1 MARALI
7 FGVNGFVGPWL
18 ARELTAHGW
27 EVCGSDRADAPKTD
41 LGIVA
46 YRQTDLLDS
55 NRVATV
61 VAELHPA
68 LIVNLAAVSSV
79 GASWKAPQATVKVN
93 VVGAMNV
100 LEAVRALDGCQVL
113 LVGSSE
119 EYAPSEGPLSEGSP
133 VLANNPY
140 GISKASQGRFA
151 DLYHEHYGMR
161 VNRVRA
167 FNHTGPG
174 QRPTFVLPSW
184 CRQVAD
190 IEYSGRPG
198 TMQVGNLDVR
208 RDFSD
213 VRDVVRAYRLIAES
227 NCAGEVFNVGSGVAQ
242 PLSELLDTIRSFS
255 SQEIGVE
262 TDPTLMRP
270 SDNPVILCDCGK
282 AKRLLGWRP
291 ERNLTNTLWEMYE
304 GFLEVAE

>member
-1 MARALI
+1 MARALV
-7 FGVNGFVGPWL
+7 FGANGFVGPWL
-18 ARELTAHGW
+18 ARELAAHGW
-27 EVCGSDRADAPKTD
+27 EVCGSDRADAPKTG
-41 LGIVA
+41 LEIVA
-46 YRQTDLLDS
+46 YRQADLFDS
-55 NRVATV
+55 GRVAAV
-61 VAELHPA
+61 VAELHPD
-68 LIVNLAAVSSV
+68 LIVSLAAVSSV
-79 GASWKAPQATVKVN
+79 GASWKAPQATVEVN
-93 VVGAMNV
+93 VVGAVNV
-100 LEAVRALDGCQVL
+100 LEAARAFDDCRVL

-119 EYAPSEGPLSEGSP
+119 EYAPSKRPLSEGSP

-140 GISKASQGRFA
+140 GISKAGQGRFA
-151 DLYHEHYGMR
+151 DLYHERYGMR

-174 QRPTFVLPSW
+174 QQPIFVLPSW

-190 IEYSGRPG
+190 IERSGKPG
-198 TMQVGNLDVR
+198 TVRVGNLDVR

-227 NCAGEVFNVGSGVAQ
+227 DYAGEIFNVGSGVAR

-262 TDPTLMRP
+262 ADPALIRP
-270 SDNPVILCDCGK
+270 NDNPVILCGCGK
-282 AKRLLGWRP
+282 AERLLGWRP
-291 ERNLTNTLWEMYE
+291 ERNLTDTLREMYE